1 MARFSNYKKYDIPL
15 KKYDAPLSI
24 QYMAGYQAF
33 KTPKFYVKKGH
44 VVLASPKMNTHSM
57 QYREWKRGWNDAYFG
72 KDNYYE
78 KLEEERNEA
87 RKRS

>member
-1 MARFSNYKKYDIPL
+1 MHRYYGLNKN
-15 KKYDAPLSI
+15 DAPLRI
-24 QYMAGYQAF
+24 QYELGYKAF
-33 KTPKFYVKKGH
+33 SKPKFLTKAGH
-44 VVLASPKMNTHSM
+44 RVLASPKINFNSM

-87 RKRS
+87 RKRG